1 MRALAAGIAGS
12 LVATVL
18 VAAGMAATVLTPFT
32 AAAQQP
38 RVHVLEGG
46 PTTVAWGYYWSEA
59 PPVLRIESGDIVEMS
74 TFLTSSPDRLERAG
88 IPPDEVEP
96 ALRAVYD
103 QVTERG
109 PGGHI
114 LTGPVYVEGAEPGDV
129 LEVRILSVE
138 MPLAYG
144 YNGCSGFIRDLC
156 EGVGMKIVRLDRD
169 QNTAE
174 FLPGVTVPLAPF
186 FGSMGVAPPPEA
198 GRWHST
204 PPWIHAG
211 NIDNKE
217 MVAGTTLFIPVH
229 VPGALF
235 QAGDGHAA
243 QGDGEVDQT
252 GIETSLRGRFQFI
265 VRKDMSLEWPRGE
278 TATHHIAMGSDEDLA
293 EATRIAIRQ
302 AVALLGD
309 VYDIAPG
316 DAYQLVS
323 VACDLRITQLVD
335 RKVGVHV
342 MIPKSLF

>member
-1 MRALAAGIAGS
+1 MRALTGA
-12 LVATVL
+12 L
-18 VAAGMAATVLTPFT
+18 VAAAAVLTPST

-144 YNGCSGFIRDLC
+144 YNGCSGFIRELC
-156 EGVGMKIVRLDRD
+156 EGVGMKIVRLDRG

-174 FLPGVTVPLAPF
+174 FLPGVTVPLAPMPVTEK
-186 FGSMGVAPPPEA
+186 STSDSNTSPPPDANDCAE
-198 GRWHST
+198 T
-204 PPWIHAG
+204 VVVPPRLNG
-211 NIDNKE
+211 
-217 MVAGTTLFIPVH
+217 
-229 VPGALF
+229 
-235 QAGDGHAA
+235 
-243 QGDGEVDQT
+243 
-252 GIETSLRGRFQFI
+252 
-265 VRKDMSLEWPRGE
+265 
-278 TATHHIAMGSDEDLA
+278 
-293 EATRIAIRQ
+293 
-302 AVALLGD
+302 
-309 VYDIAPG
+309 
-316 DAYQLVS
+316 
-323 VACDLRITQLVD
+323 C
-335 RKVGVHV
+335 
-342 MIPKSLF
+342 